1 MINRLDE
8 DLKNAMRSQDKV
20 LLITI
25 RSLKSAI
32 KNEEISK
39 KSSLS
44 DEDIFSLILKEIK
57 SRKEANTE
65 FDNAGRTDLSDK
77 NNAEIAVL
85 EKYLPKMLSDEELE
99 AVILEVFDLVNP
111 TSMKDMGIVMKEV
124 TSRVKGKADM
134 GLVSNL
140 IKDKL
145 SKI

>member
-39 KSSLS
+39 KGSLS